1 MSDLNEKGFSDAMD
15 RLELLAEKHNLE
27 LDVRL
32 INFAGEVWS
41 QAYQECKAES
51 FLYQSF
57 KQRNYQKY

>member
-32 INFAGEVWS
+32 INFSSELWS
-41 QAYQECKAES
+41 QAYQESKAES
-51 FLYQSF
+51 FLYQSLSF
-57 KQRNYQKY
+57 KQRK

>member
-32 INFAGEVWS
+32 INFSSELWS
-41 QAYQECKAES
+41 QAYQEAKAES

-57 KQRNYQKY
+57 KQRK